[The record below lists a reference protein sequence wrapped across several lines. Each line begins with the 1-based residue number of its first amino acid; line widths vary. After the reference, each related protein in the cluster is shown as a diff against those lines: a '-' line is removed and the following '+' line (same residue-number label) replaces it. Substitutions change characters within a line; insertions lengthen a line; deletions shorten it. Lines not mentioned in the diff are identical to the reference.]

1 MQRTP
6 GQQVESHTSVD
17 KLDKNT
23 TVQLLNAAAN
33 QNKLNS

>member
-1 MQRTP
+1 MQRTL

-23 TVQLLNAAAN
+23 SVLLLNAVAN